1 MSDEGVEKELALS
14 DVRIIDF
21 GIGGIDPLT
30 TGYLADFGAEVI
42 KVESYT
48 GMDFIRRSDHF
59 VGDAP
64 DPDSNVT
71 FARYNQNK
79 LSVLLNLK
87 HPKGVELAKKLVGI
101 ADVVMENFTAGTL
114 SRLGLG
120 YEELIKVK
128 PDIIMVS
135 ASLGGQTGPYR
146 DFRGTGSVIQAMQG
160 LNELTGWP
168 DRWPDHP
175 GGAFGDHYLPWMW
188 ATVILVALDYHR
200 QTGKGQFIDAS
211 SFQGCLDTLDTTI
224 ADFSA
229 NGRVLKRRGN
239 YHVAAAPHGVYRC
252 KGDDRWCAIAV
263 FTDEEWQGF
272 CRVLGYP
279 AWISEEKFSTL
290 LGRLRNVCELEQLV
304 QEWTTGQQAE
314 DVALK
319 LQEAGVAAEVVKN
332 IEDLHK
338 DPQLAHREHYWESPE
353 PGMESF
359 TFEAPSAR
367 LSETPARFQR
377 RYPFMGEH
385 SYSVLC
391 ELLGLDANEYNR
403 LVEEKVI
410 Y

>member
-14 DVRIIDF
+14 DIRIIDF
-21 GIGGIDPLT
+21 GVGGIDPLT

-42 KVESYT
+42 KVESNT
-48 GMDFIRRSDHF
+48 AIDFIRRSEWFAEDTR
-59 VGDAP
+59 DL
-64 DPDSNVT
+64 DSNML
-71 FARYNQNK
+71 FGRYNQNK
-79 LSVLLNLK
+79 LGVLINLK
-87 HPKGVELAKKLVGI
+87 HPKGVELAKKLVSV
-101 ADVVMENFTAGTL
+101 ADVVMENLAFGTL
-114 SRLGLG
+114 NRLGLG

-135 ASLGGQTGPYR
+135 AYFGGQTGPYR
-146 DFRGTGSVIQAMQG
+146 DFRGIGGIMSALQG
-160 LNELTGWP
+160 LNDLTGWP
-168 DRWPDHP
+168 DRWPVQLGD
-175 GGAFGDHYLPWMW
+175 AFGDHYLPWMW
-188 ATVILVALDYHR
+188 AVAILAALDYHR

-211 SFQGCLDTLDTTI
+211 SFEGCLDILDTAV
-224 ADFSA
+224 ADYSV
-229 NGRVLKRRGN
+229 NDRVLKRRGN
-239 YHVAAAPHGVYRC
+239 HHPTAAPHGVYRC

-263 FTDEEWQGF
+263 FSDEEWQSF
-272 CRVLGYP
+272 CHVLGSP

-290 LGRLRNVCELEQLV
+290 LGRLKNVDELEQLV
-304 QEWTTGQQAE
+304 EEWTRGQKAE

-353 PGMESF
+353 PGMEPF

-385 SYSVLC
+385 SYHVFC
-391 ELLGLDANEYNR
+391 KLLGLDANEYNR